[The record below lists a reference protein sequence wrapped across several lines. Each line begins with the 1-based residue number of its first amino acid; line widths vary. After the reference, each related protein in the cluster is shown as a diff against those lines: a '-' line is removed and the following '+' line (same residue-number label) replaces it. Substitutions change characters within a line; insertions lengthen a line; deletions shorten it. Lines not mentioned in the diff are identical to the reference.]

1 MKEISKG
8 EMTLADMNISEGLA
22 KRLPAKFGEW
32 FARRARELEERLASL
47 TDEEIEELMENLAD
61 DMIEGDD
68 Y

>member
-1 MKEISKG
+1 MKEIKKF
-8 EMTLADMNISEGLA
+8 EMTLADMNISSGLA
-22 KRLPAKFGEW
+22 EKLPGKFCEW
-32 FARRARELEERLASL
+32 FARRAKEIEERLASL

>member
-1 MKEISKG
+1 MKEIDKY

-22 KRLPAKFGEW
+22 KRLPGKFGEW

-61 DMIEGDD
+61 NMKDI
-68 Y
+68 